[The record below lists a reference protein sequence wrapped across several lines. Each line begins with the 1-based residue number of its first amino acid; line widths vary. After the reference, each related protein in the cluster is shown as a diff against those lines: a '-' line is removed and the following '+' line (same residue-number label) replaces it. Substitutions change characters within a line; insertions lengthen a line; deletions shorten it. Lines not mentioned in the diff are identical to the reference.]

1 MAGDL
6 SSSDTSDGTVVAAG
20 AVVWRPDTARPGEVE
35 VCVVHRPRYD
45 DWSLPKGKLDRREHP
60 LAGAVREVEEETGQR
75 VVLDRPLP
83 TQHYEVNGV
92 PKRVHYWAARADD
105 NAPTWQGT
113 KEIDQIAF
121 VPAAEAAHRLTHPRD
136 AEVVADLLA
145 GEI

>member
-1 MAGDL
+1 MD
-6 SSSDTSDGTVVAAG
+6 
-20 AVVWRPDTARPGEVE
+20 RGE
-35 VCVVHRPRYD
+35 H
-45 DWSLPKGKLDRREHP
+45 L

-113 KEIDQIAF
+113 KEIDQVAF
-121 VPAAEAAHRLTHPRD
+121 VPAAERTMIGRSPDCDGSWRKRASRRY
-136 AEVVADLLA
+136 EM
-145 GEI
+145 E